1 MLEVTF
7 PTEAA
12 AAGTALIFSWE
23 MPEAEAQDAAAEA
36 EALAPLLSP
45 APAAPA
51 ADGAAAA
58 PPSAPAAP
66 PAAMRSVRQLRMRA
80 PECREDFGPITP
92 QSPVRQYSRAY
103 LYHLHE
109 VHELLGTM
117 LLVHH
122 NLYVYREFF
131 AAIRRHTS
139 QGSLRRFAAW
149 FMRTQTCEPEAVVE
163 AVAAAS
169 AKRPR
174 KA

>member
-1 MLEVTF
+1 
-7 PTEAA
+7 
-12 AAGTALIFSWE
+12 
-23 MPEAEAQDAAAEA
+23 MPEAEAQDSAAEA

-58 PPSAPAAP
+58 PPSAGAPAAP

-149 FMRTQTCEPEAVVE
+149 FMRTQTCEPEAVVK
-163 AVAAAS
+163 AVAAPS